1 MIQKKYHL
9 EWFDCLIVQELNAR
23 SGVLQSITIAESKE
37 LVAHILKESRRI
49 QIQIK
54 EEIFSIRKKRQFRHL
69 VRKYHST
76 FIYLLDCSIENQQHD
91 FFKEPHLHNIGTTV
105 IAVLEDLLS
114 FVENRFYKYL
124 SLDERV
130 PITYQIVSKREIL
143 SKLDSIKKNILTSS
157 DTQEPLQLV
166 ISKLYQKV
174 RSEHTHKSTYREI
187 VYRKE
192 LLNALASDALPIV
205 KSTIY
210 SVADQI
216 LISFNFNC
224 QEYSAY
230 LKNKILNQLDHYA
243 TLGDRFAAILCIYK
257 EFGQLNCKPKRMFD
271 PQEPNLKEVLLTWF
285 QHEIRYLEQQIKSR
299 EEEVIDSSPKNDITA
314 MESNFKMECDLSCDQ
329 IALILRAADES
340 RVVKARS
347 MSQVF
352 KSIVPYL
359 STPFKKELSYQ
370 SVRSKSYN
378 AEDRDKV
385 VAIRTLEKMITKINS
400 Y

>member
-1 MIQKKYHL
+1 MQTKYPL

-23 SGVLQSITIAESKE
+23 SGALQSISIAESKE

-69 VRKYHST
+69 VRKYHSS

-91 FFKEPHLHNIGTTV
+91 FFREPHLCIIGATV
-105 IAVLEDLLS
+105 INVLEDLIS

-143 SKLDSIKKNILTSS
+143 SKLEVLKKNISKDPSS
-157 DTQEPLQLV
+157 TEEPLQIV
-166 ISKLYQKV
+166 IAKLYQKLT
-174 RSEHTHKSTYREI
+174 SEYTHKSTYREI

-192 LLNALASDALPIV
+192 LLNALANDALPVV

-210 SVADQI
+210 SAADEI
-216 LISFNFNC
+216 LIAFNFNC
-224 QEYSAY
+224 QEYSSY
-230 LKNKILNQLDHYA
+230 LKNRIMLQLDHY
-243 TLGDRFAAILCIYK
+243 TTVGERLAAILLIYK
-257 EFGQLNCKPKRMFD
+257 EFGQLYCKPKRMFD
-271 PQEPNLKEVLLTWF
+271 PQEPHLKEVLNTWF
-285 QHEIRYLEQQIKSR
+285 QHEIRYLEQQLKTK
-299 EEEVIDSSPKNDITA
+299 EEAAIVTTPQSDVAKIDSNL
-314 MESNFKMECDLSCDQ
+314 KMECDLSCDQ

>member
-1 MIQKKYHL
+1 
-9 EWFDCLIVQELNAR
+9 
-23 SGVLQSITIAESKE
+23 
-37 LVAHILKESRRI
+37 
-49 QIQIK
+49 
-54 EEIFSIRKKRQFRHL
+54 
-69 VRKYHST
+69 
-76 FIYLLDCSIENQQHD
+76 
-91 FFKEPHLHNIGTTV
+91 
-105 IAVLEDLLS
+105 VLEDLLS
-114 FVENRFYKYL
+114 FVEIRFYKYL

-143 SKLDSIKKNILTSS
+143 SKLDGIKKNILTSS
-157 DTQEPLQLV
+157 DTQETLQLV

-224 QEYSAY
+224 QDYSAY
-230 LKNKILNQLDHYA
+230 LKNKILNQLDHYT
-243 TLGDRFAAILCIYK
+243 TLGDRFATILRIYK
-257 EFGQLNCKPKRMFD
+257 EFGQLNCKPKRMFE
-271 PQEPNLKEVLLTWF
+271 PQEPNLKEVLHIWF

-299 EEEVIDSSPKNDITA
+299 EEQVIDSAPKNGITV

>member
-1 MIQKKYHL
+1 MQTKYTL
-9 EWFDCLIVQELNAR
+9 EWFDCLIVRELNPR
-23 SGVLQSITIAESKE
+23 SGVLQSISVAESKQ
-37 LVAHILKESRRI
+37 LVTHIQKESRRI

-54 EEIFSIRKKRQFRHL
+54 EEVFSVRKKRQFRHI
-69 VRKYHST
+69 VRKYHSS
-76 FIYLLDCSIENQQHD
+76 FIYLLDHTIESQQHEH
-91 FFKEPHLHNIGTTV
+91 FKESHLRYIGVTITS
-105 IAVLEDLLS
+105 VLEDLIT

-143 SKLDSIKKNILTSS
+143 SKLDGFKSNIVMYSVT
-157 DTQEPLQLV
+157 EHPLQIV
-166 ISKLYQKV
+166 MAKLYQKLA
-174 RSEHTHKSTYREI
+174 SEHHNKSTYREI

-192 LLNALASDALPIV
+192 LLNALAIDTLEVV
-205 KSTIY
+205 KSNTY
-210 SVADQI
+210 SVADEI

-224 QEYSAY
+224 QEYSSY
-230 LKNKILNQLDHYA
+230 LKNRIMLQLDHY
-243 TLGDRFAAILCIYK
+243 TTVGDRLAAILLIYK
-257 EFGQLNCKPKRMFD
+257 EFGQLYCKPKRMFD
-271 PQEPNLKEVLLTWF
+271 PQEPHLKEVLYNWF
-285 QHEIRYLEQQIKSR
+285 QHEIRYMEQQIKTKQEAVIVTTPQSDMTI
-299 EEEVIDSSPKNDITA
+299 IDSNL
-314 MESNFKMECDLSCDQ
+314 KMECDLSCDQ

-378 AEDRDKV
+378 AEDRDKA
-385 VAIRTLEKMITKINS
+385 VAIKTLEKMITKINS

>member
-37 LVAHILKESRRI
+37 LVAHILIESRRI

-69 VRKYHST
+69 VRKYHSS
-76 FIYLLDCSIENQQHD
+76 FIYLLNCSIENQQHD
-91 FFKEPHLHNIGTTV
+91 FFREPHLHNIGTTI

-230 LKNKILNQLDHYA
+230 LKNKILNQLDHYT
-243 TLGDRFAAILCIYK
+243 TLGDKFAAILRVYN
-257 EFGQLNCKPKRMFD
+257 EFGQHNCKPKRMFD
-271 PQEPNLKEVLLTWF
+271 PQEPNLKEVLITWF

-299 EEEVIDSSPKNDITA
+299 EEEVLDSAPKSSITA
-314 MESNFKMECDLSCDQ
+314 IESNFKMECDLSCDQ

>member
-1 MIQKKYHL
+1 MMHTKYPL
-9 EWFDCLIVQELNAR
+9 EWFDCLIVQELNPKNDE
-23 SGVLQSITIAESKE
+23 LQSISIEESKE
-37 LVAHILKESRRI
+37 LVAHIVKESRRI

-69 VRKYHST
+69 VRKYHSS
-76 FIYLLDCSIENQQHD
+76 FIYLLDCMIENQQHKC
-91 FFKEPHLHNIGTTV
+91 FKEPHLRHISTTIV
-105 IAVLEDLLS
+105 TVLEDLLT

-124 SLDERV
+124 SLDVRV
-130 PITYQIVSKREIL
+130 PITYQMVSKRELL
-143 SKLDSIKKNILTSS
+143 SKLDEFKNNACQSI
-157 DTQEPLQLV
+157 DVEEALQLV

-174 RSEHTHKSTYREI
+174 LSEHTNKSTYREI

-192 LLNALASDALPIV
+192 LLNALAHASESMA
-205 KSTIY
+205 KSTMY
-210 SVADQI
+210 SATDEV
-216 LISFNFNC
+216 LIGLNFNC
-224 QEYSAY
+224 QEYSTY
-230 LKNKILNQLDHYA
+230 LKNKILSRLNHCGTA
-243 TLGDRFAAILCIYK
+243 GVRMRTILCYFK
-257 EFGQLNCKPKRMFD
+257 EFGQLYCKPKRMFD
-271 PQEPNLKEVLLTWF
+271 AQEPHLKAVLESWF
-285 QHEIRYLEQQIKSR
+285 QHEIRYLEKQITANEETAAEQVSNQSIGLIKS
-299 EEEVIDSSPKNDITA
+299 DY
-314 MESNFKMECDLSCDQ
+314 KMECDLSCDQ

-340 RVVKARS
+340 RIVKARS

-385 VAIRTLEKMITKINS
+385 VAIRTLEKMITKING

>member
-1 MIQKKYHL
+1 MQTKYPL

-23 SGVLQSITIAESKE
+23 SGALQSITIAESKE
-37 LVAHILKESRRI
+37 LVAHILKESCRI

-54 EEIFSIRKKRQFRHL
+54 EEVFSIRKKRQFRHL
-69 VRKYHST
+69 VRKYHSS
-76 FIYLLDCSIENQQHD
+76 FIYLLDCSIENQQHEC
-91 FFKEPHLHNIGTTV
+91 FREPHLRIIGATV
-105 IAVLEDLLS
+105 INVLEDLMT

-124 SLDERV
+124 SLDVRV

-143 SKLDSIKKNILTSS
+143 SKLEVLKKSIYKVPSS
-157 DTQEPLQLV
+157 AEEPLQLV
-166 ISKLYQKV
+166 IAKLYQKLT
-174 RSEHTHKSTYREI
+174 SEYTHKSTYREI

-192 LLNALASDALPIV
+192 LLNALANDALPVV

-210 SVADQI
+210 SAADEI
-216 LISFNFNC
+216 LIAFNFNC
-224 QEYSAY
+224 KEYSTY
-230 LKNKILNQLDHYA
+230 LKNKVLKQLDHYTTIGDKFA
-243 TLGDRFAAILCIYK
+243 TILRIHK

-271 PQEPNLKEVLLTWF
+271 PQEPHLKEVLYTWF
-285 QHEIRYLEQQIKSR
+285 QHEIRYMEQQLKTK
-299 EEEVIDSSPKNDITA
+299 EEAVIVTTPQRDVAIIDSNL
-314 MESNFKMECDLSCDQ
+314 KMECDLSCDQ

-378 AEDRDKV
+378 AEDRDKA
-385 VAIRTLEKMITKINS
+385 VAIKTLEKMIIKINS

>member
-23 SGVLQSITIAESKE
+23 SGILQSITIAESKE
-37 LVAHILKESRRI
+37 LVAHILNESRRI

-105 IAVLEDLLS
+105 IAVLQDLLS

-130 PITYQIVSKREIL
+130 PINYQIVSKREIL
-143 SKLDSIKKNILTSS
+143 FKLDSIKKYILTSS
-157 DTQEPLQLV
+157 DAEEPLQLV
-166 ISKLYQKV
+166 IAKLYQKV
-174 RSEHTHKSTYREI
+174 TSENTHKSTYREI

-192 LLNALASDALPIV
+192 LLNALASDSLPIV

-210 SVADQI
+210 SVADEI

-230 LKNKILNQLDHYA
+230 LKNKILNQLDHYP
-243 TLGDRFAAILCIYK
+243 TLGDRFATILRIYK

-299 EEEVIDSSPKNDITA
+299 EEEVLDSAPKSSITA

-352 KSIVPYL
+352 KSIVPFL

>member
-1 MIQKKYHL
+1 MQTKYPL

-23 SGVLQSITIAESKE
+23 SGALQSITIAESKE
-37 LVAHILKESRRI
+37 LVAHIFKESRRI

-69 VRKYHST
+69 VRKYHSS
-76 FIYLLDCSIENQQHD
+76 FIYLLDCSIENQQHES
-91 FFKEPHLHNIGTTV
+91 FREPHLRIIGTTV
-105 IAVLEDLLS
+105 IAVLEDLIS

-124 SLDERV
+124 SLDVRV

-143 SKLDSIKKNILTSS
+143 SKLEVLKKYISKAPSS
-157 DTQEPLQLV
+157 AEEPLQLV
-166 ISKLYQKV
+166 IAKLYQKV
-174 RSEHTHKSTYREI
+174 TSERTHKSTYREI

-192 LLNALASDALPIV
+192 LLNALATDTLELVNSR
-205 KSTIY
+205 TF
-210 SVADQI
+210 SVADEI
-216 LISFNFNC
+216 LICFNFNC
-224 QEYSAY
+224 QEYSSY
-230 LKNKILNQLDHYA
+230 LKNWIMLQLDHCA
-243 TLGDRFAAILCIYK
+243 TVGERLAAILLIYK
-257 EFGQLNCKPKRMFD
+257 EFGQLYCKPKRMFD
-271 PQEPNLKEVLLTWF
+271 PQEPHLKEVLYTWF
-285 QHEIRYLEQQIKSR
+285 QHEIRYLEQQLKTR
-299 EEEVIDSSPKNDITA
+299 EEAAIVTTPQSDVAIIDSNL
-314 MESNFKMECDLSCDQ
+314 KMECDLSCDQ

-378 AEDRDKV
+378 AEDRDKA
-385 VAIRTLEKMITKINS
+385 VAIKTLEKMITKING

>member
-1 MIQKKYHL
+1 MQTKYTL

-23 SGVLQSITIAESKE
+23 SGALQSISIAESKE

-49 QIQIK
+49 QVQIK

-69 VRKYHST
+69 VRKYHSS
-76 FIYLLDCSIENQQHD
+76 FIYLLDCSIENQQHEC
-91 FFKEPHLHNIGTTV
+91 FREPHLRIIGTTV
-105 IAVLEDLLS
+105 IAVLEELLS

-124 SLDERV
+124 SLDVRV

-143 SKLDSIKKNILTSS
+143 SKLDVLKKNISKALSGTE
-157 DTQEPLQLV
+157 EPLQLV
-166 ISKLYQKV
+166 IAKLYQKV
-174 RSEHTHKSTYREI
+174 TSEHTHKSTYREI

-192 LLNALASDALPIV
+192 LLNALANDALPIV

-210 SVADQI
+210 SAADEI
-216 LISFNFNC
+216 LIGFNFNC
-224 QEYSAY
+224 QEYSTY
-230 LKNKILNQLDHYA
+230 LKNKILKQLNHYTTIGDKFA
-243 TLGDRFAAILCIYK
+243 TILRIHK

-271 PQEPNLKEVLLTWF
+271 PQEPNLIAVLSTWF
-285 QHEIRYLEQQIKSR
+285 QHEIRYLEQQIKSK
-299 EEEVIDSSPKNDITA
+299 EEEIIDSAPKSEITTID
-314 MESNFKMECDLSCDQ
+314 SNFKMECDLSCDQ